1 MGCSE
6 KELNN
11 WLGKTLEVCAWLVHN
26 YVIDKKVFDKDMS
39 GWSTESH
46 QTDDIQQI
54 LTEIIRV
61 LPNSILGWGYL
72 PTVEK
77 LDNMPPG
84 SSVIQDV
91 IFEKIH
97 NMGLQE
103 PPEILREVGW
113 KCIRQI

>member
-1 MGCSE
+1 
-6 KELNN
+6 
-11 WLGKTLEVCAWLVHN
+11 
-26 YVIDKKVFDKDMS
+26 MS

-46 QTDDIQQI
+46 QTDGIQQI
-54 LTEIIRV
+54 LTEIIPA
-61 LPNSILGWGYL
+61 PNSPLSWLCL
-72 PTVEK
+72 PRTVEK

-91 IFEKIH
+91 IFEKIN